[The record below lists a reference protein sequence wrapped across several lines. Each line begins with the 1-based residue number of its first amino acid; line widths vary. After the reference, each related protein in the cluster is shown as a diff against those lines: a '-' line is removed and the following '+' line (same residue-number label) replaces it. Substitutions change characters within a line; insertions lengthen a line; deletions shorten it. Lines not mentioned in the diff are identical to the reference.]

1 MGAGAAASV
10 ELCNRGYVSLGRT
23 YVESLCG
30 GRWNEVVSQGI
41 GGCLGLGMDVD
52 LEVDVGDMALD
63 GTGTEKE
70 EIGDLPVALA
80 GGDVLQHLDLTMGQA
95 VGIARRSLIQRTQLQ
110 PERVDS
116 CQGRCGLQR
125 LTNGLDLIKKSDGVI
140 GSALEPAVVPLAR
153 EGSAPVRRV
162 PGSRRPAQSTHAGA
176 ARLGRTA
183 GSRYGG
189 DPRIGGRR

>member
-10 ELCNRGYVSLGRT
+10 ELCNRGYVVLGRT
-23 YVESLCG
+23 YAESLCG

-80 GGDVLQHLDLTMGQA
+80 GGDVLQHLDFTMGQA
-95 VGIARRSLIQRTQLQ
+95 VGIARQSLIQRTQLL
-110 PERVDS
+110 PERIDS
-116 CQGRCGLQR
+116 CQGRRGLQR
-125 LTNGLDLIKKSDGVI
+125 FTNGLDLVEKSGGII
-140 GSALEPAVVPLAR
+140 GSALEPAAIPPAR
-153 EGSAPVRRV
+153 AGSGPVRRV
-162 PGSRRPAQSTHAGA
+162 PGRRRPAQSTPAGA

-189 DPRIGGRR
+189 DPRSGGRR